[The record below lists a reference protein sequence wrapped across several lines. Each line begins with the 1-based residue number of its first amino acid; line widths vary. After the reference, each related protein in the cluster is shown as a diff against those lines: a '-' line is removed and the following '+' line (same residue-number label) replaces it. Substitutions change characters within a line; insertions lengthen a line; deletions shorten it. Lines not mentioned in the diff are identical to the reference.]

1 MNISPET
8 MQYLQ
13 SLLTEVLND
22 LKEERRQVQ
31 DHLVDVKQEMDD
43 YIDKTEKALRE
54 LFWLSRIK

>member
-1 MNISPET
+1 